1 MLFRLA
7 PTPSGFL
14 HIGNAV
20 NFVLNWLSARQLG
33 GQLLLRIDDLDTS
46 RKRPDY
52 VADIFR
58 TLDWL
63 GLDYDMGPTGPD
75 DLEKQWSQ
83 WLRLDQF
90 AETLTYLRAANVLYT
105 CNLSRQQW
113 YELDAHGHW
122 STLNRAGNLFDK
134 ADLAWRFRA
143 PSNGSADFVVRRRDA
158 LPAYQIA
165 SLTDDIFYGVTH
177 IIRGQDLAES
187 TARQAQLAEA
197 LGWTQFGQAAVWHHP
212 LLVDDAGQ
220 KMGKSAGHG
229 HNGPTSVR
237 AMREAGEGPG
247 RIFEAV
253 ATLLQLPA
261 ETDSTLPYLLA
272 CPIEWNARFRPVGTV
287 NKL

>member
-20 NFVLNWLSARQLG
+20 SFVLTWLAARQLG

-63 GLDYDMGPTGPD
+63 GLDYDLGPTSPD

-83 WLRLDQF
+83 WLRLDQY
-90 AETLTYLRAANVLYT
+90 AETLAKLRDANVLYN
-105 CNLSRQQW
+105 CVLSRQQW
-113 YELDAHGHW
+113 QETEVG
-122 STLNRAGNLFDK
+122 GNWWAVDRSVDLFDK
-134 ADLAWRFRA
+134 EDVAWRFRA
-143 PSNGSADFVVRRRDA
+143 AGNGSADFVARRRDG

-165 SLTDDIFYGVTH
+165 SLTDDHVYGITH

-187 TARQAQLAEA
+187 TSRQAQLARA
-197 LGWTQFGQAAVWHHP
+197 LGWTDFLATAVWHHP
-212 LLVDDAGQ
+212 LLLDEWGQ

-237 AMREAGEGPG
+237 LMREAGETPG

-253 ATLLQLPA
+253 ANLLQLPS
-261 ETDSTLPYLLA
+261 ETAVTLPQLLTY
-272 CPIEWNARFRPVGTV
+272 PIDWNARFQAVGTV
-287 NKL
+287 NKP

>member
-1 MLFRLA
+1 MRFRLA

-14 HIGNAV
+14 HIGNAM
-20 NFVLNWLSARQLG
+20 NFVLTWLAARQLG

-63 GLDYDMGPTGPD
+63 GLDYDLGPTSPD

-83 WLRLDQF
+83 WNRLDQY
-90 AETLTYLRAANVLYT
+90 ADTLAKLRDTNVLYN
-105 CNLSRQQW
+105 CALSRNQW
-113 YELDAHGHW
+113 HELEVAGNW
-122 STLNRAGNLFDK
+122 SVVDRAGNLFDTP
-134 ADLAWRFRA
+134 DVAWRFRA
-143 PSNGSADFVVRRRDA
+143 VGNGSADFVVRRRDG

-165 SLTDDIFYGVTH
+165 SLTDDHVYGVTH

-187 TARQAQLAEA
+187 TARQAQLAGA
-197 LGWTQFGQAAVWHHP
+197 LGWTNFLATAVWHHP
-212 LLVDDAGQ
+212 LLFDESGQ

-237 AMREAGEGPG
+237 LMREAGETPR

-253 ATLLQLPA
+253 ANLLQLPSGTA
-261 ETDSTLPYLLA
+261 VTLPLLLTY
-272 CPIEWNARFRPVGTV
+272 PIDWNARFQAVGTV
-287 NKL
+287 NKP